1 VFADSL
7 TKAQQANIHQLPVK
21 VFAQDESRFG
31 LMTIIRRIITRRGV
45 KPIVPFQQKYKTLY
59 LYGVVEPQTGD
70 QFFFTFSHL
79 DSTCFQVFLDLVAE
93 RFDDTF
99 NIVLLDR
106 GTFHRAQDLVI
117 PQNLYLIFQPAA
129 TPEVN
134 PIERVWQYI
143 KDRIALKNFVSLD
156 DLFNAVRTILH
167 DLTQETLLSLTG
179 FDYFITAVN
188 SVFF

>member
-1 VFADSL
+1 
-7 TKAQQANIHQLPVK
+7 VK

-31 LMTIIRRIITRRGV
+31 LMTIIRRMITRRGV
-45 KPIVPFQQKYKTLY
+45 KPIVSFQQQYKTLY

-70 QFFFTFSHL
+70 PFFFTFSHVE
-79 DSTCFQVFLDLVAE
+79 STCFQVFLDLVAHH
-93 RFDDTF
+93 FDDTF
-99 NIVLLDR
+99 NILLLDR

-117 PQNLYLIFQPAA
+117 PQNMFLIFQPAA

-134 PIERVWQYI
+134 PMERVWQYL
-143 KDRIALKNFVSLD
+143 KDRIALKNFAFLD
-156 DLFNAVRTILH
+156 ELFHAVCTVLR
-167 DLTQETLLSLTG
+167 DLTQEMLQSLTG